1 MCLIRRWIRGRDR
14 GVTLIE
20 LMIALA
26 VFSIFISII
35 YPALLFIN
43 NRISILND
51 KMLLND
57 RGKRIMDFITDDLK
71 MIGFIIGP
79 TAKIPY
85 CTGGITPSNSNVIT
99 HVDGATYDSIT
110 YLTSLPVELDMTA
123 SCINGQTDAASQP
136 RIDYLLTTRD
146 TNATTGSNTID
157 VDAAASC
164 VDIVAAT
171 GNNNGKSL
179 ITFETIAP
187 SIVAIAGAGTQ
198 VYYTVSSVGT
208 TLTLSES
215 LEQDIPDN
223 SSVFTVRQ
231 FRYDV
236 DTTNGA
242 RDLRR
247 VEWNSDCTDTGSQK
261 RLDASDGSNG
271 GVDGLQ
277 FEYLSV
283 DPVSGLLTTSSTPP
297 TDLSS
302 LKAIRVWLLIRAEYP
317 DRNYT
322 DTNTYTLGSVV
333 LGPFND
339 SYKRLLLSRTVEV
352 KNLGL

>member
-1 MCLIRRWIRGRDR
+1 MYLIRKWLRCEDR

-26 VFSIFISII
+26 VFSIFISIV

-43 NRISILND
+43 NRISVLND

-57 RGKRIMDFITDDLK
+57 RGKRIIDFITDDLK

-110 YLTSLPVELDMTA
+110 YLTSLPVELNMTA
-123 SCINGQTDAASQP
+123 SCINGQTDGLGSQ
-136 RIDYLLTTRD
+136 RIDYLLTTRG
-146 TNATTGSNTID
+146 NSSTGANQVQ
-157 VDAAASC
+157 VDAASSC
-164 VDIVAAT
+164 VDIAAAN

-198 VYYTVSSVGT
+198 VYYTVSSIGT

-215 LEQDIPDN
+215 LKQDIPDN

-247 VEWNSDCTDTGSQK
+247 VEWNSDCTNTGTQK
-261 RLDASDGSNG
+261 RLDASDGLNG

-283 DPVSGLLTTSSTPP
+283 DPVSGLLTTSSAPP
-297 TDLSS
+297 TDLSR
-302 LKAIRVWLLIRAEYP
+302 LKAIKVWLLIRAEYA

-339 SYKRLLLSRTVEV
+339 NYKRLLLSRIVEV